1 MIGNNLN
8 VYVINILLKRLTF
21 MRNVCARGGLITPKY
36 AVNNPKTYL
45 IRPQSS
51 IIRSVYRNQHFL

>member
-51 IIRSVYRNQHFL
+51 II